1 MKTNMHSYSLDTK
14 ERKNILLILA
24 VASVFI
30 AFFLSKAL
38 IHYQITLSWWV
49 ESPSILFFYGLLFS
63 IFDNWGWK
71 LFSKIGFISTPDL
84 NGIWK
89 GVLKTSFDGH
99 TSETEASLNIFQRWT
114 GIKIILTTPQSRSC
128 SETASFVLE
137 TPEGKY
143 LCYQYLNEP
152 KSEATQTMSMH
163 RGTARLLFD
172 EKEKTLIGEYY
183 SGRDRQNFGSLSFKR

>member
-24 VASVFI
+24 VMSVFI
-30 AFFLSKAL
+30 TFFFSKTL
-38 IHYQITLSWWV
+38 NHYQITLFWWV
-49 ESPSILFFYGLLFS
+49 ESPSVLFFYGLLFI
-63 IFDNWGWK
+63 IFDNWVWK
-71 LFSKIGFISTPDL
+71 LFSKIGFIKTPDL

-89 GVLKTSFDGH
+89 GILKTSFDEH
-99 TSETEASLNIFQRWT
+99 TSETKASLSIFQRWT

-143 LCYQYLNEP
+143 LSYQYLNEP
-152 KSEATQTMSMH
+152 KSGATQTMSIH
-163 RGTARLLFD
+163 RGTTRLFFD
-172 EKEKTLIGEYY
+172 EKENTLIGEYY